1 MKFAYII
8 IVIITIMNFIYDV
21 TVEQLYNKD

>member
-21 TVEQLYNKD
+21 RFEQLYNKD